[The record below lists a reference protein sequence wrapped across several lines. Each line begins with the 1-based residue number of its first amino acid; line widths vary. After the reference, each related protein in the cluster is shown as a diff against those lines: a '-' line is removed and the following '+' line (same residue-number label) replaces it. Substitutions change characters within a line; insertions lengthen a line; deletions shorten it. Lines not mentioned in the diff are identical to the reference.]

1 MKKDNMTA
9 ATEKFEEPTTA
20 EIRKKLDEKIPRSA
34 VSLRDGGGPKK
45 LSYLEGW
52 YVIARLNEVLGQGNW
67 EYRTQTLQLVHSGEV
82 NGKQTVH
89 YLATVLLAANINGN
103 MVTFTDVGYG
113 DGSDKYNIG
122 KAHELAAKE
131 AVTDAVKR
139 CAKNLGMSLGLALY
153 DKSQENVDDG
163 EENEGQGN
171 GAGQPAKAASM
182 GPVRGGSAQTLSAPA
197 PQSAISEAPENRE
210 LLNKKIGEMAN
221 VATKQR
227 KTTMGELKN
236 LLADTYKVTK
246 KEELTDEQAKDFY
259 NKLKGIIGG

>member
-1 MKKDNMTA
+1 
-9 ATEKFEEPTTA
+9 
-20 EIRKKLDEKIPRSA
+20 
-34 VSLRDGGGPKK
+34 
-45 LSYLEGW
+45 
-52 YVIARLNEVLGQGNW
+52 
-67 EYRTQTLQLVHSGEV
+67 
-82 NGKQTVH
+82 
-89 YLATVLLAANINGN
+89 
-103 MVTFTDVGYG
+103 
-113 DGSDKYNIG
+113 
-122 KAHELAAKE
+122 
-131 AVTDAVKR
+131 VTDAVKR

-182 GPVRGGSAQTLSAPA
+182 GPVRGGSAQTVPAPT